1 MFKDFNKKIVFKTTI
16 KWEIINTIISSIIGS
31 IILYMILIYYSD
43 VLIELLKATKGK
55 ELEFTYIMF
64 PIILIINFTLIF
76 TKIAFND
83 SLKKGRRKK

>member
-1 MFKDFNKKIVFKTTI
+1 MFLKTI
-16 KWEIINTIISSIIGS
+16 KWEIINTIISSIIGA

-64 PIILIINFTLIF
+64 PFILIFNMTITLGKLVING
-76 TKIAFND
+76 AFD
-83 SLKKGRRKK
+83 KKVKK

>member
-1 MFKDFNKKIVFKTTI
+1 MFLKTI

-64 PIILIINFTLIF
+64 PIILIFNMTITLGKLVING
-76 TKIAFND
+76 AFD
-83 SLKKGRRKK
+83 KKVKK

>member
-43 VLIELLKATKGK
+43 MLIELLKATKGK

-64 PIILIINFTLIF
+64 PFILIFNMTITLGKLVING
-76 TKIAFND
+76 AFD
-83 SLKKGRRKK
+83 KKVKK

>member
-1 MFKDFNKKIVFKTTI
+1 MFLKTI
-16 KWEIINTIISSIIGS
+16 KWEIINTIISSIIGA

-64 PIILIINFTLIF
+64 PIILIFNMTITLGKLVING
-76 TKIAFND
+76 AFD
-83 SLKKGRRKK
+83 KKVKK

>member
-31 IILYMILIYYSD
+31 IILYIILIYYSD
-43 VLIELLKATKGK
+43 MLIELLKATKGK

-64 PIILIINFTLIF
+64 PIILIFNITITLGKLVF
-76 TKIAFND
+76 NGAFD
-83 SLKKGRRKK
+83 KKVKK

>member
-43 VLIELLKATKGK
+43 MLIELLKATKGK
-55 ELEFTYIMF
+55 EIEFTYIMF
-64 PIILIINFTLIF
+64 PIILIFNMTITLGKLVING
-76 TKIAFND
+76 AFD
-83 SLKKGRRKK
+83 KKVKK

>member
-1 MFKDFNKKIVFKTTI
+1 MLLKTI
-16 KWEIINTIISSIIGS
+16 KWEIINTIISSIIGA

-64 PIILIINFTLIF
+64 PIILIFNMTITLGKLVING
-76 TKIAFND
+76 AFD
-83 SLKKGRRKK
+83 KKVKK